1 MRLMGV
7 KALGVGLAL
16 LTPFPA
22 SGEILCVRGGVYI
35 QDAQIVPPSDI
46 VARNVKSHL
55 DCPAD
60 SASYVQNT
68 EKRVL
73 SSTEIRRIRDGNKEV
88 AEKGEDRK

>member
-1 MRLMGV
+1 MRL

-35 QDAQIVPPSDI
+35 ENAQIVPPSDI
-46 VARNVKSHL
+46 VARNVKSYL

-60 SASYVQNT
+60 SASYVQ
-68 EKRVL
+68 EPERRVL
-73 SSTEIRRIRDGNKEV
+73 TSTEIRRIRDLNRGLE
-88 AEKGEDRK
+88 EKTEDRK